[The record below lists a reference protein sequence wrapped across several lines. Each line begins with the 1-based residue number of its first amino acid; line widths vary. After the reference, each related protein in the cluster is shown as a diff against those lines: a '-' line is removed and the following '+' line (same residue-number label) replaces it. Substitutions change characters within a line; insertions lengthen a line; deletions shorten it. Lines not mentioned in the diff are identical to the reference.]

1 MQRSRPKAQARGFS
15 LRPSAERPVTGRWD
29 RELVQR
35 AIGNVVGYLLD
46 SAPPGEIE
54 LGAHRSRGGARAVV
68 RVQGFGIPAADQAE
82 LLRGGPDVS
91 TPDRLGLFIA
101 RRIIEAQGASAEAA
115 ARLHSGQSVALAAI
129 ESRFSETG
137 AVNIDQEMAHL
148 VQLQTAYGAN
158 ARVMSAVR
166 EMLDLLMRM

>member
-1 MQRSRPKAQARGFS
+1 MEAAEEALQALGGGVPEELLGSPLPGDAALVHEDDAVGDLADKEHLVVFSAATPQGDTARPQF
-15 LRPSAERPVTGRWD
+15 
-29 RELVQR
+29 
-35 AIGNVVGYLLD
+35 LLD
-46 SAPPGEIE
+46 SLTRNIRSFSPLSGLNGDAP
-54 LGAHRSRGGARAVV
+54 STTTV
-68 RVQGFGIPAADQAE
+68 AD
-82 LLRGGPDVS
+82 
-91 TPDRLGLFIA
+91 FA

-137 AVNIDQEMAHL
+137 SVNIDQEMAHL